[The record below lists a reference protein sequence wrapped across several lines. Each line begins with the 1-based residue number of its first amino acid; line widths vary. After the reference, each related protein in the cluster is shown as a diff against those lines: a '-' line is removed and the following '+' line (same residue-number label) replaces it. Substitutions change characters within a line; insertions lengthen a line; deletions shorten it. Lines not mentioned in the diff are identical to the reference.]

1 VENATTWGV
10 GKITQLEPVRNDELG
25 SLNSEEGLE
34 Y

>member
-1 VENATTWGV
+1 MGSREDN
-10 GKITQLEPVRNDELG
+10 PVRDCEPTNDELG

>member
-1 VENATTWGV
+1 MGSREDN
-10 GKITQLEPVRNDELG
+10 PVRVYEPTNDELG